1 MKINKENYGRFIID
15 FYDGQLSPH
24 EEQLLVL
31 FLEQNPE
38 LKKEF
43 ENFEDLPVVQDKLW
57 KFPEKEL
64 LKKPEIKTVG
74 EITEDN
80 FAEYFVLSQDGELT
94 TEEQKSVETFLQQ
107 NPHLEEEYR
116 QFGLAKVA
124 SAESVVFENKELL
137 KQHRMIPLLRYA
149 GLTIAAVL
157 LLFFGIRFFL
167 SSPGQKIKSR
177 QLAVESIPLKTTKL
191 PVTEGYTQLVSKKFL
206 LLKKGTKKIKAVRKI
221 IRKTP
226 SKPIQM
232 MASADIYQP
241 LKMKKD
247 YIPLLF
253 PEGNVEMENIAISS
267 PVIVEEPVRSNFL
280 RHTIGKPFSQLATFF
295 ALQKKKRK
303 HSGMHDKGFVK
314 VLERGVDAMNALTDN
329 DIVMVKTYDGNGNLI
344 DYQLLSDN
352 FSINR
357 QVKVS
362 PNR

>member
-1 MKINKENYGRFIID
+1 MDINKENYGRFIVD
-15 FYDGQLSPH
+15 YYDGQLSSE
-24 EEQLLVL
+24 EEQQLIL

-38 LKKEF
+38 VKKEF
-43 ENFEDLPVVQDKLW
+43 KSFEGLPVVQDKPL

-64 LKKPEIKTVG
+64 LKKPEVKTVG

-94 TEEQKSVETFLQQ
+94 TEEQKSVETFLRQ
-107 NPHLEEEYR
+107 NPLLQEEYR

-124 SAESVVFENKELL
+124 AAESVVFENKELL

-167 SSPGQKIKSR
+167 SSPGQKTESR

-191 PVTEGYTQLVSKKFL
+191 PVTEGYPQLISKKFS
-206 LLKKGTKKIKAVRKI
+206 LLKEGGKKIKAVRKI
-221 IRKTP
+221 IRETP
-226 SKPIQM
+226 PKPIQM
-232 MASADIYQP
+232 LASADIYQP
-241 LKMKKD
+241 LKPKKD

-253 PEGNVEMENIAISS
+253 PEGNVEMENMVLSS
-267 PVIVEEPVRSNFL
+267 PVIVEEPVRDNFL
-280 RHTIGKPFSQLATFF
+280 RHSIGKPFSQLATFF

-314 VLERGVDAMNALTDN
+314 VLERSVDAMNALTDN

>member
-31 FLEQNPE
+31 FLERNPE

-43 ENFEDLPVVQDKLW
+43 ENFEDLPVVQDNLW
-57 KFPEKEL
+57 KFPEKQL

-107 NPHLEEEYR
+107 NPHLEEDFR
-116 QFGLAKVA
+116 QLNLTKIVP
-124 SAESVVFENKELL
+124 AEIIVFENKELL
-137 KQHRMIPLLRYA
+137 KQRRVVPLLRYA

-157 LLFFGIRFFL
+157 LLFLGIRFFL
-167 SSPGQKIKSR
+167 SSPGQKIRNR

-191 PVTEGYTQLVSKKFL
+191 PVTENYPQLISKKIP
-206 LLKKGTKKIKAVRKI
+206 LLKKGNEKIKAAQKV
-221 IRKTP
+221 IRETP
-226 SKPIQM
+226 PEPIQM
-232 MASADIYQP
+232 LASADIYQP
-241 LKMKKD
+241 LKMKKN

-253 PEGNVEMENIAISS
+253 PEGNVEMENMALSS
-267 PVIVEEPVRSNFL
+267 PVIVEQPVRSNFL
-280 RHTIGKPFSQLATFF
+280 RHSIGKPFSQLATFF

-303 HSGMHDKGFVK
+303 HSGIHDKGFVK

-357 QVKVS
+357 QVKTS
-362 PNR
+362 PNK

>member
-24 EEQLLVL
+24 EEQMLVL

-80 FAEYFVLSQDGELT
+80 FDEYFVLSQDGELT
-94 TEEQKSVETFLQQ
+94 TEGQKSAEAFLQQ
-107 NPHLEEEYR
+107 NPHLQEEFR
-116 QFGLAKVA
+116 QLSLAKIIPD
-124 SAESVVFENKELL
+124 ETIVFENKELL
-137 KQHRMIPLLRYA
+137 KQHRVVPLLRYA

-191 PVTEGYTQLVSKKFL
+191 PVTEVYPQLISKKFSI
-206 LLKKGTKKIKAVRKI
+206 LKNRNKKIKTVRKV
-221 IRKTP
+221 IRETP
-226 SKPIQM
+226 PKSIQM
-232 MASADIYQP
+232 LASADVYQP

-253 PEGNVEMENIAISS
+253 PEGNVEMEKMELSS
-267 PVIVEEPVRSNFL
+267 PVIVEQPVRNNFL
-280 RHTIGKPFSQLATFF
+280 RHTIGKPFSQLATIF

-303 HSGMHDKGFVK
+303 LSGNHDKGFVK
-314 VLERGVDAMNALTDN
+314 ILERGVDAMNALTDN
-329 DIVMVKTYDGNGNLI
+329 DIVMVKTYDRNGNLI

-357 QVKVS
+357 QVKTS
-362 PNR
+362 LNR

>member
-1 MKINKENYGRFIID
+1 MKINRENYGRFVID
-15 FYDGQLSPH
+15 FYDGQLSSH

-43 ENFEDLPVVQDKLW
+43 ENFEDLPVVQDKPLE
-57 KFPEKEL
+57 FPEKQL

-94 TEEQKSVETFLQQ
+94 TEKQKSVETFLQQ
-107 NPHLEEEYR
+107 NPQLKGEFR
-116 QFGLAKVA
+116 QLKLTKIMPG
-124 SAESVVFENKELL
+124 ETIVFENKELL
-137 KQHRMIPLLRYA
+137 KQHRVVPLLRYA

-167 SSPGQKIKSR
+167 SSPGQEIRSR
-177 QLAVESIPLKTTKL
+177 QLSVESIPLKTTKL
-191 PVTEGYTQLVSKKFL
+191 PVTEGYPQLISKKFP
-206 LLKKGTKKIKAVRKI
+206 LLKRGGKRIKTVRKV
-221 IRKTP
+221 IRETP
-226 SKPIQM
+226 PEPIQM
-232 MASADIYQP
+232 LASAEIYQP

-253 PEGNVEMENIAISS
+253 PEGNVEMENMALSS
-267 PVIVEEPVRSNFL
+267 PVIVEQPVKDNFL
-280 RHTIGKPFSQLATFF
+280 RHSIGKPFSELTAFF

-303 HSGMHDKGFVK
+303 HSGTHDKGFVK

-357 QVKVS
+357 QIKTS